1 MGYRIK
7 RMAFLALCG
16 GLLFALFREPR
27 QSATLTREILG
38 FMAAALSALVE
49 FLVAVAGG

>member
-1 MGYRIK
+1 MSYRLK

-16 GLLFALFREPR
+16 GLLFALFSEPR
-27 QSATLTREILG
+27 RSAVLAREVLS

-49 FLVAVAGG
+49 FFVAVAGV